1 MQVAVESRLSDGT
14 FLRGTGEYNERN
26 GAVIFS
32 SELTA
37 SLVIKLSIGS
47 GIGMKSVATIYG
59 KRIPLKFE
67 NSGWKV
73 TELVV
78 AAPPVTPKPNSNSEA
93 PREFAITG
101 PIKRLW

>member
-14 FLRGTGEYNERN
+14 FLRGIGDYNEKN

-32 SELTA
+32 SELTT
-37 SLVIKLSIGS
+37 SLAIKLSLGS
-47 GIGMKSVATIYG
+47 GIGVKSVATING
-59 KRIPLKFE
+59 KRVPLKFE

-73 TELVV
+73 TELVA
-78 AAPPVTPKPNSNSEA
+78 AAPPVAPKPNNNSDA
-93 PREFAITG
+93 PREFTIKG